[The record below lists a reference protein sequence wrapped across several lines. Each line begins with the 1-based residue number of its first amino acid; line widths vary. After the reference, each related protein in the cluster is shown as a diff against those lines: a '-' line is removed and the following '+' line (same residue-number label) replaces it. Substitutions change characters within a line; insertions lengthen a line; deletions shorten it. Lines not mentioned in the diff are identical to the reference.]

1 MNIKKIG
8 LFIGVFIVGLI
19 VLKIVMNLLIPF
31 LILAVILGACGYGIY
46 RFWHFAKKDEEVQ
59 SAIKDT
65 RSLMKKLIDFL
76 NEKLK

>member
-1 MNIKKIG
+1 MNIKKVW
-8 LFIGVFIVGLI
+8 LFIGVFIVFLI
-19 VLKIVMNLLIPF
+19 VLKVVMKLLIPF
-31 LILAVILGACGYGIY
+31 LILVAILGGCGYGIY
-46 RFWHFAKKDEEVQ
+46 KFWNYAKKDEEVQ